1 MPTLALHSTYSYTY
15 ITVIL
20 NHNSNVSFFFEMAIA
35 SENFSKKNVVYH
47 CQGTEKFELRKQL
60 GHLSQAGDEEDTA
73 SHHSSTSVQL
83 TSTSLHL
90 PSSYLL

>member
-1 MPTLALHSTYSYTY
+1 MPTLALDSTYSYTY

-60 GHLSQAGDEEDTA
+60 ATCHRQGMKKTQPVTIHL
-73 SHHSSTSVQL
+73 
-83 TSTSLHL
+83 
-90 PSSYLL
+90 LLSN